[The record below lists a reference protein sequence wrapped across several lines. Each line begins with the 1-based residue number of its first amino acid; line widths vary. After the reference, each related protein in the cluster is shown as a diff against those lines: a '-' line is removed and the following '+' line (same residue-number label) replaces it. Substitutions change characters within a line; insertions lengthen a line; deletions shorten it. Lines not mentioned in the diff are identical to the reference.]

1 LRVFD
6 RKKGLHLLLLLLR
19 TAWLL
24 SWGVSSSPLPSIN
37 IVYWHSYAPL
47 PACLL
52 EDAPLMRVQPFL
64 RNRRVNVFGKQCL
77 PPREFVDSY
86 STREEEFVCLQNTQA
101 CERRTVRRQLC
112 ILLVCGHLLVEG
124 RTGRLGVNLMTNAVM
139 LRINRSQRSINLN
152 QLFSANQSF
161 SASLS
166 SVFERHSLVVD

>member
-1 LRVFD
+1 
-6 RKKGLHLLLLLLR
+6 
-19 TAWLL
+19 
-24 SWGVSSSPLPSIN
+24 
-37 IVYWHSYAPL
+37 
-47 PACLL
+47 
-52 EDAPLMRVQPFL
+52 
-64 RNRRVNVFGKQCL
+64 
-77 PPREFVDSY
+77 VDSY